1 MTNMDQNTLVE
12 RLLAMTLDIEHAAAM
27 ANWQEAARLTEV
39 RSPLFAHLTKEQDA
53 VSMQKIDR
61 LRAIDAA
68 VAANAKTT
76 QVELQVEY
84 NDAMRK
90 VQGASKYLQGA
101 RF

>member
-1 MTNMDQNTLVE
+1 MDQNTLIE
-12 RLLAMTLDIEHAAAM
+12 QLLAMTLDIEHAAAM

-53 VSMQKIDR
+53 VSMKKIDR
-61 LRAIDAA
+61 IRAIDAA

-90 VQGASKYLQGA
+90 AQGASKYLQGA

>member
-1 MTNMDQNTLVE
+1 MDQNSLIE
-12 RLLAMTLDIEHAAAM
+12 QLLAMTLDIEHAAAM

-90 VQGASKYLQGA
+90 AQGASKYLQGA

>member
-1 MTNMDQNTLVE
+1 MDQNTLVE

-90 VQGASKYLQGA
+90 AQGASKYLQGA

>member
-1 MTNMDQNTLVE
+1 MDQNSLIE
-12 RLLAMTLDIEHAAAM
+12 QLLAMTLDIEHAATM
-27 ANWQEAARLTEV
+27 ANWQEAARVTEE

-53 VSMQKIDR
+53 VSMQKINR
-61 LRAIDAA
+61 IRAIDAA

-84 NDAMRK
+84 NDMMRK
-90 VQGASKYLQGA
+90 AQSASKYLQGA

>member
-12 RLLAMTLDIEHAAAM
+12 QLLAMTLDIEHAAAM

-53 VSMQKIDR
+53 VSMQKINR
-61 LRAIDAA
+61 IRAIDAV
-68 VAANAKTT
+68 VAADAKTT
-76 QVELQVEY
+76 QLELQGEY
-84 NDAMRK
+84 NDMMRK
-90 VQGASKYLQGA
+90 AQGASKYLQGA

>member
-1 MTNMDQNTLVE
+1 MTNMDQNSLIE
-12 RLLAMTLDIEHAAAM
+12 QLLAMTLDIEHAAAM

-90 VQGASKYLQGA
+90 AQGASKYLQGA